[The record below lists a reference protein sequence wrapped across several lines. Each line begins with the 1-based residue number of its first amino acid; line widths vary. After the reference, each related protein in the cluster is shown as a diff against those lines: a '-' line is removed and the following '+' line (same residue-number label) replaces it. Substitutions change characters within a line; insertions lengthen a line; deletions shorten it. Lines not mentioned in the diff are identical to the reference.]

1 MRMMIMIITAKNRH
15 GAKEYLNIYKQSSEL
30 STGLAKK
37 LVWVFLYDV
46 ISPFN
51 VGTETQED

>member
-1 MRMMIMIITAKNRH
+1 MIITAKNRH